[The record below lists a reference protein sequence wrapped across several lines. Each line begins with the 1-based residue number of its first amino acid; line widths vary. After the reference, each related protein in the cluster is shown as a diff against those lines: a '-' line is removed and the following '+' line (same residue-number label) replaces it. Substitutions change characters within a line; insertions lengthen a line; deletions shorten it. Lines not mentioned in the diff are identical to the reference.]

1 MFKILYIYICI
12 YIYVYMENIGKEPAV
27 LSVILC
33 IVRNGKKV
41 PQR

>member
-1 MFKILYIYICI
+1 MFKYNIIYIYI
-12 YIYVYMENIGKEPAV
+12 YMENIGKEPAV

-33 IVRNGKKV
+33 IVRKGKKV

>member
-1 MFKILYIYICI
+1 MFKYTIIYICI
-12 YIYVYMENIGKEPAV
+12 YENIGKEPAV

-33 IVRNGKKV
+33 IVRKGKTV